1 MRPEYMLKWWDTDN
15 VEHRDLFVTFRER
28 LVFINE
34 NEDRIVAGELYNM
47 RKDGDYFYYR
57 KFKGNAAQKVEPL
70 KKQYNFPV
78 PEWFE

>member
-57 KFKGNAAQKVEPL
+57 
-70 KKQYNFPV
+70 
-78 PEWFE
+78 